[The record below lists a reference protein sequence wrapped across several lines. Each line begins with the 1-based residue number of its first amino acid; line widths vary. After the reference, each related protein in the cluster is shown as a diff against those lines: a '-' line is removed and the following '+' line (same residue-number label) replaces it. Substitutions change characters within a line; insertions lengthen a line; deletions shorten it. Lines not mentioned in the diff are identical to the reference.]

1 LNLVI
6 DIGNTLQKIAVF
18 HNDEMVYCQSFPVIT
33 ESILTSI
40 FNQFPVKYSIISSVD
55 EVDTQVVDFLKNKTQ
70 WISYSH
76 ETEMPVTI
84 LYKTAETLGLDRIAN
99 AVGAAALFPNQ
110 NTLSIQA
117 GTCLVFDFVN
127 EKNEYL
133 GGSISP
139 GLQMRFEA
147 LHEKT
152 KKLPLIKKPDCY
164 PDFLG
169 TDTNSSILCGVVRGM
184 LYEMDGF
191 INDYI
196 AKYKKIKI
204 LLTGGDAGY
213 LHKLLKNTT
222 THIPNL
228 VLTGLNEIIKKNMD
242 IRQKSR
248 CVLKNP

>member
-1 LNLVI
+1 MNLVI

-33 ESILTSI
+33 ESILISI
-40 FNQFPVKYSIISSVD
+40 INQFPVKYSIISSVD

-70 WISYSH
+70 RISYSH
-76 ETEMPVTI
+76 ETEIPVTI

-139 GLQMRFEA
+139 GLKMRFEA

-152 KKLPLIKKPDCY
+152 KKLPLIKKQDYCL
-164 PDFLG
+164 DFLG
-169 TDTNSSILCGVVRGM
+169 IDTSSSILCGVVRGM
-184 LYEMDGF
+184 LYEIDGF

-242 IRQKSR
+242 IRQKSK